1 MFCGHICYLIPI
13 VVFDKV
19 IQIGHL
25 ARPQREE
32 QCHDA
37 GGIYKQQQEQ
47 QQLLG
52 EEEEP
57 TPATTSAPLT
67 PLVPPPSLVAFVE
80 RVTAPCVSKKYL
92 LPSSSSFSSS
102 SDTVS

>member
-1 MFCGHICYLIPI
+1 MLLFKKKKDKQETKKEAGADSFCGHICYLIPI

-37 GGIYKQQQEQ
+37 RGIYKQQQEQ
-47 QQLLG
+47 QQPLR
-52 EEEEP
+52 EEEEEQEEKEEMREEEKEE
-57 TPATTSAPLT
+57 AAGEMKLLKRNWSAN
-67 PLVPPPSLVAFVE
+67 
-80 RVTAPCVSKKYL
+80 
-92 LPSSSSFSSS
+92 
-102 SDTVS
+102 